1 MQPKA
6 KQHESET
13 DLKPCTCDANSMCR
27 WPVDRNTTI
36 LILHQC
42 MGGEAITPT
51 AYIHKLTKSTHL
63 AYYIRGRIT
72 DVLLHRDLCPPICQ
86 GSELINKFVDT
97 LLKHGNQ
104 GLQVAAWKKKKKN
117 TTNPPP
123 TAMVVYLT
131 LCWRLGHTSSC
142 VASMSHN
149 LWWWTVPD
157 LKTCKMSYNPVQGC
171 RLHCVFYIHVHV
183 VL

>member
-1 MQPKA
+1 
-6 KQHESET
+6 
-13 DLKPCTCDANSMCR
+13 
-27 WPVDRNTTI
+27 
-36 LILHQC
+36 

-104 GLQVAAWKKKKKN
+104 GLQVAAWKKKKKKHN
-117 TTNPPP
+117 QP
-123 TAMVVYLT
+123 
-131 LCWRLGHTSSC
+131 SSHC
-142 VASMSHN
+142 YGG
-149 LWWWTVPD
+149 VPYPL
-157 LKTCKMSYNPVQGC
+157 LKAGSYIFLRG
-171 RLHCVFYIHVHV
+171 FHVS
-183 VL
+183 